1 MKLSILDQKN
11 KPSGE
16 LELDDTVFGV
26 EPRSDILARVVT
38 WQLARRQAGTHQV
51 KERGDVRGSTRKI
64 YRQKGTGSARHGAR
78 KGAQFRGGGI
88 IFGPVTRDHSHD
100 LPKKIRQLGLR
111 MAIAAKIQEGNLL
124 VVNDLFLEN
133 PRTKLAQARFSH
145 LKESTALLIDDV
157 NVDLNMRQAVA
168 NLREFD
174 ILPQIGA
181 NVYDILKKDKLIVT
195 ANALKS
201 LEARLK

>member
-1 MKLSILDQKN
+1 MKLSILN
-11 KPSGE
+11 KQNKASGE
-16 LELDDTVFGV
+16 LELDDSVFGI
-26 EPRSDILARVVT
+26 EPREDILARVVT

-51 KERGDVRGSTRKI
+51 KERGDVSGSTRKI

-100 LPKKIRQLGLR
+100 LPKKVRKLGLR
-111 MAIAAKIQEGNLL
+111 MAIASKIKDGNL
-124 VVNDLFLEN
+124 VVVDELFLEQ
-133 PRTKLAQARFSH
+133 PKTKLAQARFSH
-145 LKESTALLIDDV
+145 FNESTALLVDDV
-157 NVDLNMRQAVA
+157 NVDLNMKQAVA
-168 NLREFD
+168 NLIEYD

>member
-1 MKLSILDQKN
+1 MKLSILNNQN
-11 KPSGE
+11 KASGE
-16 LELDDTVFGV
+16 LELDDSVFGI
-26 EPRSDILARVVT
+26 EPREDILARVVN

-51 KERGDVRGSTRKI
+51 KERGDVSGSTRKI

-100 LPKKIRQLGLR
+100 LPKKVRKLGLR
-111 MAIAAKIQEGNLL
+111 MAISSKIKDGNLL
-124 VVNDLFLEN
+124 VVDELFLQE
-133 PRTKLAQARFSH
+133 PKTKLAQTRFSY
-145 LKESTALLIDDV
+145 LNDSTALLVDDV
-157 NVDLNMRQAVA
+157 NVDLNMKQAVA

>member
-1 MKLSILDQKN
+1 MKLSILNNQN
-11 KPSGE
+11 KASGE
-16 LELDDTVFGV
+16 LELDDSVFGI
-26 EPRSDILARVVT
+26 EPREDILARVVT
-38 WQLARRQAGTHQV
+38 WQLDRRQAGTHQV
-51 KERGDVRGSTRKI
+51 KERGDVSGSTRKI

-100 LPKKIRQLGLR
+100 LPKKVRKLGLR
-111 MAIAAKIQEGNLL
+111 MAISSKIKDGNLL
-124 VVNDLFLEN
+124 VVDELFLEQ
-133 PRTKLAQARFSH
+133 PKTKLAQTRFSH
-145 LKESTALLIDDV
+145 LNDSTALFVDDV
-157 NVDLNMRQAVA
+157 NVDLNMKQAVA
-168 NLREFD
+168 NLREYD